1 MSTAQHAF
9 RTKPGDDEQAEI
21 PLYQRIRTY
30 VRQQIENG
38 CYAADGRLPSEP
50 ALASQFSTTRMTVR
64 HALRQLETEGL
75 VLRRLGK
82 GTFVGRGLINAPVVP
97 TRLLSIEEQIGALGS
112 VTYRLLGLSQ
122 VEADNVAAA
131 RLNVARGSAL
141 FRVERLRFLDGLVL
155 CLEDRLIVGS
165 IGRSITLEALQLHS
179 IHHIIQTLLGV
190 PMARNDVVIRADI
203 ASVRLAKLLQIKRGS
218 PLLVREH
225 RVSGV
230 TGEPILCGEAIY
242 RAEFRFSYTMDP

>member
-9 RTKPGDDEQAEI
+9 RTEPGDDAQAEA
-21 PLYQRIRTY
+21 PLYQRIRAH
-30 VRQQIENG
+30 VREQIERG

-64 HALRQLETEGL
+64 HALRQLEIEGL
-75 VLRRLGK
+75 VLRRPGK
-82 GTFVGRGLINAPVVP
+82 GTFVGRGPINAPVVP

-122 VEADNVAAA
+122 VEADDAAAA
-131 RLNVARGSAL
+131 RLNVPRGSPL

-155 CLEDRLIVGS
+155 CIEARLIVGS

-179 IHHIIQTLLGV
+179 IHHIIEVLLGV

-203 ASVRLAKLLQIKRGS
+203 ASARLASLLEIKRGS

-230 TGEPILCGEAIY
+230 RW
-242 RAEFRFSYTMDP
+242 RAYPVWGGHLSRRVSLQLH